1 MKLIKFLLSHVIL
14 LAFLVALGFAY
25 YYRAQLFSPDIN
37 ARIDHTVH
45 KVLVLAR
52 LAPEASEP
60 VSTETTEVPG
70 TEVAR
75 IPAETTETSSSET
88 SEPDTA
94 FSLADTSVTTGAEQ
108 APTETEDT
116 APVTEQGTG
125 PTVEQA
131 TDQQE
136 VSSAEVETPAQD
148 TEPAEAETAD
158 PESAEQV
165 AVVST
170 DTEAVFT
177 EEETQQQ
184 VETASTDKEAVSASH
199 SELIDQARLAFSNG
213 NADKAVL
220 LYKELSELNPD
231 DPNAYGELGNVY
243 YAQGKWQ
250 LAGQAFYEAAIR
262 LLRQGQHG
270 QVQYLHRVIQG
281 LDKESADK
289 LAEQLGN

>member
-1 MKLIKFLLSHVIL
+1 MKLIKFLLSHAIL

-37 ARIDHTVH
+37 ARIDYTVH
-45 KVLVLAR
+45 KALVLAR
-52 LAPEASEP
+52 LAPEGSEP
-60 VSTETTEVPG
+60 VSTDTTEVPR

-75 IPAETTETSSSET
+75 IHGEKTETTGNET
-88 SEPDTA
+88 SEPDTVS
-94 FSLADTSVTTGAEQ
+94 SLEDTSVTTGAEQ
-108 APTETEDT
+108 VPTETEET

-125 PTVEQA
+125 PAVEQA
-131 TDQQE
+131 SDQQE
-136 VSSAEVETPAQD
+136 VTSAEVETPAQD
-148 TEPAEAETAD
+148 TEPAAAETAD

-165 AVVST
+165 AIVSI
-170 DTEAVFT
+170 DTEAVSS

-184 VETASTDKEAVSASH
+184 AEKASTDKEAASASH
-199 SELIDQARLAFSNG
+199 SELIDQARLAFNSG
-213 NADKAVL
+213 NADKAIS